1 MTQKLAA
8 AQFLIADPFLKD
20 DNFMRSVVFLC
31 SHDATGSFGLT
42 IHKKLGF
49 HLSDLM
55 EDISNTNI
63 PVYVGGPVATDTLHF
78 LHQYPNLIPNAQ
90 ALGNGIF
97 WGGDFSAV
105 ITLLNNNAIELHKI
119 KFFLG
124 YSGWSAQQLDDECKE
139 HSWLVDDATA
149 SILFEVEPEKT
160 WEACVRKLG
169 DEYLQLLLYPIDPQL
184 N

>member
-1 MTQKLAA
+1 MTQTLAA
-8 AQFLIADPFLKD
+8 AHFLIADPFLKD

-55 EDISNTNI
+55 DEISNTDI
-63 PVYVGGPVATDTLHF
+63 PVFVGGPVATDTLHF
-78 LHQYPNLIPNAQ
+78 LHQYPSLIPNAQ
-90 ALGNGIF
+90 SLGNGIY
-97 WGGDFSAV
+97 WGGDFAAV
-105 ITLLNNNAIELHKI
+105 TKLINNNEIDLNKI

-124 YSGWSAQQLDDECKE
+124 YSGWSAGQLEGECHE
-139 HSWLVDDATA
+139 HSWLIDEATA
-149 SILFEVEPEKT
+149 SILFTVEPEKT
-160 WEACVRKLG
+160 WEACIRKLG
-169 DEYLQLLLYPIDPQL
+169 GDYLQLLLYPIDPQL